1 MKHFSPQTP
10 PKKTIK
16 ALFATLMLITL
27 GISGCGK
34 GSGKNIK
41 IPGVDGPRVAFVD
54 NKMTLWVVFQALQ
67 LDLGARF
74 QIPHA
79 SNSFIEVGPDL
90 QSNGTLLS
98 IALDIGDIKRLA
110 NNSINLLDPLTLPG
124 GRPLPGIT
132 EGYLPGLA
140 VQVPRWRDITFY
152 FGSQVFGAFL
162 PVRMGIQDIVA
173 TYRFY
178 SDTGVRIGNLS
189 LIGQDNSGA
198 NSGFLLLIDLSGA
211 VGKLVA
217 SARI

>member
-1 MKHFSPQTP
+1 VKNPKPQ
-10 PKKTIK
+10 KMLAG
-16 ALFATLMLITL
+16 ALILLSLTLSL
-27 GISGCGK
+27 SGCGK

-79 SNSFIEVGPDL
+79 ENSFIEVGPDL
-90 QSNGTLLS
+90 QSNGTLFS
-98 IALDIGDIKRLA
+98 IALDIADIKRLS
-110 NNSINLLDPLTLPG
+110 NNSVNLLDPLTLPG

-132 EGYLPGLA
+132 EGYLPGVA
-140 VQVPRWRDITFY
+140 VQVPRWKDITFY
-152 FGSQVFGAFL
+152 FGGQVFGAFL

-178 SDTGVRIGNLS
+178 SDSGVRIGNLS
-189 LIGQDNSGA
+189 LIGQDSSGA